1 MGDTLTGASSM
12 MARMVVSPTLPPCWS
27 IWRMISRKVS
37 MPASIPD
44 SMMTSEPISCSLMVC
59 TATDT

>member
-1 MGDTLTGASSM
+1 M